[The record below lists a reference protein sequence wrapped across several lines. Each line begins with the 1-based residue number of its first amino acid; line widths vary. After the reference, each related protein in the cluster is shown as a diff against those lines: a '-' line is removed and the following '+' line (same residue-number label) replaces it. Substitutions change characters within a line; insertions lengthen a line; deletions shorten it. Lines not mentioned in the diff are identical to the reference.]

1 MWKASCQLNNRHN
14 TRCIFTA
21 GVLLLKSTGVLFLCQ
36 HYITK
41 IYYFKYLMRYRKRSR
56 ILMRKNRL
64 KSQTIVFMR
73 YANDIRWNIKMLW
86 GRNRTSCKHVFWI
99 RSHERYLLAVIPWSW
114 SVGACI
120 MIELFI
126 IVGGAYALYIVGMA
140 IATELDYRE
149 VNRKWVTLK
158 TKQLF

>member
-14 TRCIFTA
+14 TCCIFAA

-41 IYYFKYLMRYRKRSR
+41 IYYFKFLMRYRKRSR

-86 GRNRTSCKHVFWI
+86 GRNRIALKHVLWI
-99 RSHERYLLAVIPWSW
+99 WINEWNLLVPIPWSW
-114 SVGACI
+114 FTGVCI
-120 MIELFI
+120 MTGIELFI
-126 IVGGAYALYIVGMA
+126 LIGGAYALYTVGMA
-140 IATELDYRE
+140 IATELDYRAGKD
-149 VNRKWVTLK
+149 N
-158 TKQLF
+158 